1 LKSVG
6 ATVSDTP
13 SGSTDDDGPDDR
25 AMSDTSD
32 TSRPK
37 LDRAQRRQLRNL
49 GWRWL
54 GRRRAKRPRSV
65 SRRHLV
71 DAEVDDEAALVDLDA
86 RL

>member
-1 LKSVG
+1 
-6 ATVSDTP
+6 
-13 SGSTDDDGPDDR
+13 
-25 AMSDTSD
+25 MSDTSD

>member
-1 LKSVG
+1 
-6 ATVSDTP
+6 
-13 SGSTDDDGPDDR
+13 
-25 AMSDTSD
+25 MSDTSD
-32 TSRPK
+32 THRPR
-37 LDRAQRRQLRNL
+37 LDREQRRELRNL

-71 DAEVDDEAALVDLDA
+71 DAEVDDETALVDLDA